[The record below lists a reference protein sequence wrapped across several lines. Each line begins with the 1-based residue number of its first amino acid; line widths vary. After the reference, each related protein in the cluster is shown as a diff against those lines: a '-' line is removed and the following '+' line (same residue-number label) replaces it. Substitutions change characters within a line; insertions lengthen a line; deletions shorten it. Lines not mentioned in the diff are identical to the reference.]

1 MKIISAICSLCILI
15 GLTARA
21 DDSDDTLRFYVKKS
35 DIIVSGAV
43 VSEPKGLVDESGI
56 INWVC
61 TFKVAETLHGSKPDA
76 EMIDVN
82 IVRFEIDAKDKPSY
96 LKKDA
101 EHTVQECRQGETA
114 RKPPIS
120 GSIQPPDDERS
131 IKKLAIKQADYD
143 LLQGSRCRYA
153 YESTLCFCFQP
164 EMRATLQ

>member
-1 MKIISAICSLCILI
+1 MCERKRGIMKIISAICSLCILI

-82 IVRFEIDAKDKPSY
+82 IVRFGIDAKDRPSY

-101 EHTVQECRQGETA
+101 ECILFLKNVAKAEKPAWKTA
-114 RKPPIS
+114 DFWF
-120 GSIQPPDDERS
+120 GIQPRFPMMERS
-131 IKKLAIKQADYD
+131 IKRLAEQSKQITTP
-143 LLQGSRCRYA
+143 LQGSR
-153 YESTLCFCFQP
+153 
-164 EMRATLQ
+164 